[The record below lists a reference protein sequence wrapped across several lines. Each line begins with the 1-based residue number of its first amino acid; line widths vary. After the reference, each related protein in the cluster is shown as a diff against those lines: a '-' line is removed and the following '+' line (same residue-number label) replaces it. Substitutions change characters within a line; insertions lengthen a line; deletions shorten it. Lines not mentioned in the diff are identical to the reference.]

1 MTTPTPSPYD
11 PAQQS
16 AQPIVPQPVTPAGA
30 RAQHVAQPQESPSTP
45 DMSAP
50 SDEGVVL
57 PPRTRR
63 ARPTWL
69 VPAGIGC
76 AVGVAATLAV
86 TTAVPA
92 LLSAVRTSPLESAYA
107 DCKLESAVGISLRDK
122 GRTITFDNKGEEDLI
137 GAEYLDILCLFTSL
151 EMPSSITSHIGQTTS
166 MDGRQSESWD
176 GKTVSWSY
184 HPDRGLDGVLTLD

>member
-1 MTTPTPSPYD
+1 MTTPSPYD
-11 PAQQS
+11 PAQQP
-16 AQPIVPQPVTPAGA
+16 AQPIPPQSTAPTGAHAQHDAEPQGSPGTPA
-30 RAQHVAQPQESPSTP
+30 VAATP
-45 DMSAP
+45 DEEVA
-50 SDEGVVL
+50 L
-57 PPRTRR
+57 PPRARR
-63 ARPTWL
+63 PRPAWL

-76 AVGVAATLAV
+76 AVGIAATLAV